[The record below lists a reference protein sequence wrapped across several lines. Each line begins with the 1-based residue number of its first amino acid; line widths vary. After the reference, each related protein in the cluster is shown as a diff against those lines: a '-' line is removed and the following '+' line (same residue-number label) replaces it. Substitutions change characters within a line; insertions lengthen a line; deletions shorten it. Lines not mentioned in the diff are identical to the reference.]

1 MSQTAEQPKKIKN
14 KDIPLLSR
22 VRFIM
27 QEVYRTE
34 KRREWQQD
42 RMFSITQKLT
52 GMPGGG
58 GVPKGFDTAFAALEE
73 ADDAHKKNVIE
84 YCREL
89 KTAER
94 IINDIPSLTMRTF
107 VVLFYVDGLTKKQ
120 VMAELNMPEWGF
132 RRARESIEQA
142 TDMTHVVWRERYYLE
157 QN

>member
-1 MSQTAEQPKKIKN
+1 MSQSEQAKKIKN
-14 KDIPLLSR
+14 RDIPLLSR

-27 QEVYRTE
+27 QEVCRTE

-58 GVPKGFDTAFAALEE
+58 GVPKGFDAAFAMLEE
-73 ADDAHKKNVIE
+73 ADDAHKRNVIE

-89 KTAER
+89 KAAER
-94 IINDIPSLTMRTF
+94 IINSIPNLTMRTF

-120 VMAELNMPEWGF
+120 VMAELNMQEWGF

-142 TDMTHVVWRERYYLE
+142 ADMAHVIWRERYIME
-157 QN
+157 NV

>member
-1 MSQTAEQPKKIKN
+1 MNQVAEQPKKVKN

-27 QEVYRTE
+27 QDVYRTE

-42 RMFSITQKLT
+42 RMFSITQKLS
-52 GMPGGG
+52 GMPGGH
-58 GVPKGFDTAFAALEE
+58 GVPKGYDAAFAALED
-73 ADDAHKKNVIE
+73 ADNAHEKNVLE

-89 KTAER
+89 KVAER
-94 IINDIPSLTMRTF
+94 IINSIPSPTMRTF

-120 VMAELNMPEWGF
+120 VMTELNMPEWGF
-132 RRARESIEQA
+132 RRAKDSIEQA
-142 TDMTHVVWRERYYLE
+142 VDMSSVIWRERYYLG